1 MRSYV
6 FRIAI
11 EQDEDAWHARVPEL
25 ESRGAATWGTTKD
38 EAFRNIHEVTR
49 MVIEEMLQDGEP
61 IPKGVMVFDE
71 PLVAVTV

>member
-6 FRIAI
+6 FRIEI
-11 EQDEDAWHARVPEL
+11 ERDEDAWHARVPEL

-49 MVIEEMLQDGEP
+49 MVIEEMIHDGEP
-61 IPKGVMVFDE
+61 IPKGVMVLDE
-71 PLVAVTV
+71 PVVAITV